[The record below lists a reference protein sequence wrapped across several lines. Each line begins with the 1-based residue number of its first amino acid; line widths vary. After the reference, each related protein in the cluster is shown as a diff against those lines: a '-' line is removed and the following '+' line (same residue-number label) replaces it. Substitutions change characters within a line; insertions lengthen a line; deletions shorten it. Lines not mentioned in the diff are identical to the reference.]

1 METEVEVYC
10 KKDKKKDC
18 SCLCIITTIVGII
31 LSFFLGVL
39 VENLANIVIALGLG
53 AVIVLIITL
62 AILLIMSLIS
72 LFCCKKNDKKK
83 KNCCC
88 C

>member
-1 METEVEVYC
+1 MEPEVEVYC

-18 SCLCIITTIVGII
+18 TCLWVITAIVGLI

-39 VENLANIVIALGLG
+39 VEHLVNIVTALGLG
-53 AVIVLIITL
+53 AIIVLIITL
-62 AILLIMSLIS
+62 AILLIISLIS

-83 KNCCC
+83 KSCCC